1 MPWTSAAASW
11 QCVLISWQHQHC
23 PLPRKASILRL
34 SKWNYDIPGIL
45 NFQLLKCLPSVLGPE
60 NLINNSYPLLS
71 IYIMPGTVMLF
82 AISHLIPT
90 LILEVGAILIP
101 LTVMENEV

>member
-1 MPWTSAAASW
+1 MP
-11 QCVLISWQHQHC
+11 
-23 PLPRKASILRL
+23 
-34 SKWNYDIPGIL
+34 
-45 NFQLLKCLPSVLGPE
+45 E
-60 NLINNSYPLLS
+60 
-71 IYIMPGTVMLF
+71 TVMLF